1 MNLTL
6 TGYDNPVT
14 TFVGAFLANLPELL
28 EVMSAEPA
36 HLVLVAE
43 FSDGRYV
50 QCWSDPFGNVL
61 GEVLSNLNIGD
72 SIALTVE
79 NENQLRN
86 LGFSKPVEYLSP
98 NWSYE
103 ATTTEEM
110 SQLLSMLTVAVRK
123 VLGEGLG
130 NEVKVR
136 TWEIEVPESINKNEV
151 RCEARIYIDKSN

>member
-86 LGFSKPVEYLSP
+86 LGFSEPVEYLSP

-103 ATTTEEM
+103 ATTPEGRN
-110 SQLLSMLTVAVRK
+110 QLMSMLTFVVRRI
-123 VLGEGLG
+123 LGEGLG
-130 NEVKVR
+130 NPVLVR
-136 TWEIEVPESINKNEV
+136 TWKIEVPEVSNKNEV
-151 RCEARIYIDKSN
+151 VCEARTYLD

>member
-6 TGYDNPVT
+6 TGYDHPVI
-14 TFVGAFLANLPELL
+14 TFVGAFLSNLPELL

-72 SIALTVE
+72 SIALTAE
-79 NENQLRN
+79 DEYQLRN
-86 LGFSKPVEYLSP
+86 LGFSEPVEYLSP

-103 ATTTEEM
+103 ATTAEER
-110 SQLLSMLTVAVRK
+110 SRLISMLTFVVRK
-123 VLGEGLG
+123 ILGEGLG
-130 NEVKVR
+130 NPALVR
-136 TWEIEVPESINKNEV
+136 TWQIEVPEVSNKNEV
-151 RCEARIYIDKSN
+151 VCEARSYLNP